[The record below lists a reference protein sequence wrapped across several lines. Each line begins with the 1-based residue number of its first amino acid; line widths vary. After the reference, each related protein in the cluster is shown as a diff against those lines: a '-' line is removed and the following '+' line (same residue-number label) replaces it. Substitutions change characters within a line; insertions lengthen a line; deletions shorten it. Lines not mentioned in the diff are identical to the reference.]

1 MSYGTSIGHAL
12 AVTMFVADK
21 VRRGMFEFVPSR
33 EISIQLGIKGPTLV
47 KILQSLHHAGL
58 IETREGARGGVRLAR
73 PASELTP
80 KDVFDA
86 IENRRPVFQIDL
98 AFQVKGDIPD
108 RAARTIRSVFDDAAT
123 SLESSLASQ
132 TIAQLIAKLDG

>member
-21 VRRGMFEFVPSR
+21 VRRGMFDFVPSR
-33 EISIQLGIKGPTLV
+33 EISLQLGIKAPTLV

-73 PASELTP
+73 PASEITP

-86 IENRRPVFQIDL
+86 LENRRAVFQVDL
-98 AFQVKGDIPD
+98 AFQVKGDVPD
-108 RAARTIRSVFDDAAT
+108 RAMATIRSVFESASSA
-123 SLESSLASQ
+123 LESSLASQ
-132 TIAQLIAKLDG
+132 TIAQLVSRLDG